1 MSRIGKLPI
10 SIPDGVT
17 ISVDKDNVV
26 TVKGPKGE
34 LKQDIDKDMKLTQ
47 KDGILT
53 VERPSENKNHKALHG
68 LSRSL
73 VFNMVEGVTNG
84 YQKGLDIIGVGYRAQ
99 LQGKKIV
106 MNLGF
111 SHPVEIEP
119 PSGIEF
125 EVPNPNKIIVK
136 GIDKQL
142 VGAVASDIRKWRLPE
157 PYKGKGIR
165 YEGEYVRQKEGK
177 TGK

>member
-34 LKQDIDKDMKLTQ
+34 LKQDINKDMKLTQ

>member
-34 LKQDIDKDMKLTQ
+34 LKQDINKDMKLTQ

-119 PSGIEF
+119 PSGIDF

>member
-10 SIPDGVT
+10 QIPAGVT
-17 ISVDKDNVV
+17 VTVDGDNVV

-34 LKQDIDKDMKLTQ
+34 LKQDINKDMKIVQ
-47 KDGILT
+47 EDGI
-53 VERPSENKNHKALHG
+53 VKIERPSENKNHKALHG
-68 LSRSL
+68 LTRSL
-73 VFNMVEGVTNG
+73 IFNMVEGVTNG
-84 YQKGLDIIGVGYRAQ
+84 YAKSLDIVGVGYRAQ

-106 MNLGF
+106 LNLGF
-111 SHPVEIEP
+111 SHPVEIDP
-119 PSGIEF
+119 PAGIEF

-136 GIDKQL
+136 GINKQV
-142 VGAVASDIRKWRLPE
+142 VGAVASDIRKWREPE

>member
-1 MSRIGKLPI
+1 MSRIGRLPI
-10 SIPDGVT
+10 QIPDKVT
-17 ISVDKDNVV
+17 ITVDSDNVV

-34 LKQDIDKDMKLTQ
+34 LKQDINKDMKLVQ
-47 KDGILT
+47 EDGVLT

-68 LSRSL
+68 LTRSL
-73 VFNMVEGVTNG
+73 IFNMVEGVTNG
-84 YQKGLDIIGVGYRAQ
+84 YQKSLDIIGVGYRAQ

-119 PSGIEF
+119 PAGIEF

-136 GIDKQL
+136 GINKQV